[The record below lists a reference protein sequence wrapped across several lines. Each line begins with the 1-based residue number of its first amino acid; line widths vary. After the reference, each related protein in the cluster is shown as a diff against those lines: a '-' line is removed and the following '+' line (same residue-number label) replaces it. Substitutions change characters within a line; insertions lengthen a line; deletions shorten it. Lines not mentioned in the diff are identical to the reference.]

1 MNRIFRM
8 IIFIIKESLA
18 SVRKAKASFLISL
31 ITISISLTLIISSV
45 VLIDFSE
52 AVRDKLSRNIIINAF
67 LNDTLS
73 SEETNGIQG
82 IIEKRSDIFS
92 VQYISKSEAE
102 KNFIKETGEDFR
114 KILDYNPLPASL
126 IITINRNS
134 ISPQQIK
141 NTVNSIMSINGV
153 DEVIYGDK
161 TAEKIYYVINESKK
175 YIFTITLVLILI
187 SIYIIYSTSNLI
199 IKSRME
205 EMETMKLIGARI
217 PAIKLP
223 VILNAAFT
231 GLMAGCI
238 SFLIFILFN
247 NSFGQYISQQFSYKI
262 NYFLFLVVTIL
273 AGPVLGIIIS
283 YLTLRKVT
291 LKNLK

>member
-1 MNRIFRM
+1 M
-8 IIFIIKESLA
+8 ITFIIKESLT
-18 SVRKAKASFLISL
+18 SIKKAKASFLISL
-31 ITISISLTLIISSV
+31 ITMSISLILIISSV
-45 VLIDFSE
+45 LLIDFSE
-52 AVRDKLSRNIIINAF
+52 AVREKLSRNIIINAF
-67 LNDTLS
+67 LNDSLS
-73 SEETNGIQG
+73 AEESNEIKD
-82 IIEKRSDIFS
+82 IIEKRSYIFS
-92 VQYISKSEAE
+92 VEYISKPEAE

-126 IITINRNS
+126 RITVNRNS
-134 ISPQQIK
+134 ISPRQIK
-141 NTVNSIMSINGV
+141 KSADDIMSINGV

-161 TAEKIYYVINESKK
+161 TAEKVFYLINESKK
-175 YIFTITLVLILI
+175 YIFAITLVLILI

-199 IKSRME
+199 IKLRME

-217 PAIKLP
+217 AAIKVP

-231 GLMAGCI
+231 GFIAGCI

-247 NSFGQYISQQFSYKI
+247 NSLGQYISQQFSYKI

-283 YLTLRKVT
+283 YLTLRKIT
-291 LKNLK
+291 LKI